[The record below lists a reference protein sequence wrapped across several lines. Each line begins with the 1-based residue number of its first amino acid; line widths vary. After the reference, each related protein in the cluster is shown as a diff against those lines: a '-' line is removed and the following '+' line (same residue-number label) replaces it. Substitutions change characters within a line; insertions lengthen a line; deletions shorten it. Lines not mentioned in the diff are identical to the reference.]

1 MSQAE
6 MPSCSSSS
14 SYQRIFQEAVSRG
27 DTSKLQALLQD
38 ATAGAGEQFNVNSF
52 FGPEGQTALHRSVI
66 AGNLELVK
74 LLVQFG
80 ADPRLATRDGWSA
93 LHIAAFGGHQDI
105 VLYLINSGTRR
116 R

>member
-6 MPSCSSSS
+6 VPSCSSSS
-14 SYQRIFQEAVSRG
+14 YQHIFQEAVSRG

-38 ATAGAGEQFNVNSF
+38 ATAGEQFNVNSF